1 MSPRYDKPLIAAAGL
16 LLVGSAAYAFLGL
29 RSDPAQGPKIASQG
43 LLPSGAD
50 YPLLTKDDTLPL
62 RASWTRPEDNEDGWS
77 YDLFDQVPTVW
88 DEQLKEYLPRDYTPP
103 VIPDFGVRLAKLGHP
118 RYPVMLRGT
127 IAPPPGKPDTD
138 RILFLVNLD
147 TNEDYNARI
156 GKPVAEI
163 GITPL
168 SYRVVPGTA
177 PDGAPVKRSVL
188 VVRDAKL
195 GRDLEID
202 DQAPLLFKDKVD
214 IVLQADAGSASWT
227 FGGPGARFE
236 HNGAT
241 YVVKGV
247 DLAAGTVTVDK
258 TFTLNP
264 RKGAR
269 TLTEVLSVAVP
280 APAPAPAP
288 APKDKPAP
296 APSAATPAP
305 APLPLPTPK
314 R

>member
-1 MSPRYDKPLIAAAGL
+1 MPSRYDKLLVAAAGL
-16 LLVGSAAYAFLGL
+16 LLAGSAGLALLGL
-29 RSDPAQGPKIASQG
+29 RSEPGQGPKIASQG
-43 LLPSGAD
+43 VPPSGAD
-50 YPLLTKDDTLPL
+50 YPLITKEDTLPL
-62 RASWTRPEDNEDGWS
+62 RASWTRPEDSEDGWT

-88 DEQLKEYLPRDYTPP
+88 DEQLREYLPRDYTPP
-103 VIPDFGVRLAKLGHP
+103 VIPDFGIRLVKLGHP
-118 RYPVMLRGT
+118 RYPLMLRGT
-127 IAPPPGKPDTD
+127 IAPPPGKPDSD

-156 GKPVAEI
+156 GKPIPEV

-168 SYRVVPGTA
+168 SFKVVAATA
-177 PDGAPVKRSVL
+177 PDGAPVKRNVL
-188 VVRDAKL
+188 LVRDAKL

-202 DQAPLLFKDKVD
+202 DQAPLLFREKTD
-214 IVLQADAGSASWT
+214 IVLQADVGSASWT
-227 FGGPGARFE
+227 FNGPGGRFE
-236 HNGAT
+236 HNAAT

-269 TLTEVLSVAVP
+269 TLTEVLSVAP
-280 APAPAPAP
+280 PAASDKPSQAAPATT
-288 APKDKPAP
+288 
-296 APSAATPAP
+296 PS
-305 APLPLPTPK
+305 PTPPP

>member
-1 MSPRYDKPLIAAAGL
+1 MSPRYDKLLIAAAGL
-16 LLVGSAAYAFLGL
+16 FLVGSAAYAFIGL
-29 RSDPAQGPKIASQG
+29 RGDPDQGPKIASQG

-156 GKPVAEI
+156 GKPVPEI
-163 GITPL
+163 GLTPVAFK
-168 SYRVVPGTA
+168 VVAATA

-188 VVRDAKL
+188 TVRDSKL

-202 DQAPLLFKDKVD
+202 DQAPLLFKDRVD
-214 IVLQADAGSASWT
+214 IVLQADVGTASWT
-227 FGGPGARFE
+227 FSGPGAKFE
-236 HNGAT
+236 HNAAT

-269 TLTEVLSVAVP
+269 TLTEVLSVAPP
-280 APAPAPAP
+280 APAS
-288 APKDKPAP
+288 KDKPAP
-296 APSAATPAP
+296 ATPAASPAP
-305 APLPLPTPK
+305 APLPFPTPQ

>member
-1 MSPRYDKPLIAAAGL
+1 MSPRHDKLLIAATGL
-16 LLVGSAAYAFLGL
+16 LLAGSAAYAFLGL

-43 LLPSGAD
+43 VTPSGAD

-62 RASWTRPEDNEDGWS
+62 RASWTRPEDNEDGWT
-77 YDLFDQVPTVW
+77 YDLFDQVPSVW

-156 GKPVAEI
+156 GKPLPEV
-163 GITPL
+163 GITPV
-168 SYRVVPGTA
+168 SFKVVAATA

-202 DQAPLLFKDKVD
+202 DQAPLLFKDKLD
-214 IVLQADAGSASWT
+214 IVLQSDAGSASWT
-227 FGGPGARFE
+227 FAGPGGKFE
-236 HNGAT
+236 HNGAS

-269 TLTEVLSVAVP
+269 TLTEVLSVA
-280 APAPAPAP
+280 APAPATKEKSATT
-288 APKDKPAP
+288 
-296 APSAATPAP
+296 PSAASPAT
-305 APLPLPTPK
+305 APLPLPPPQ

>member
-1 MSPRYDKPLIAAAGL
+1 MHPRLDKPLLALAGL
-16 LLVGSAAYAFLGL
+16 LLAGSTVHAFLGL
-29 RSDPAQGPKIASQG
+29 RGDASKGPTIASQG
-43 LLPSGAD
+43 VLPSGAD
-50 YPLLTKDDTLPL
+50 YPLITKDDTLPL
-62 RASWTRPEDNEDGWS
+62 RASWTRPEDNEDGWT

-88 DEQLKEYLPRDYTPP
+88 DEQLREYLPRDYTPP
-103 VIPDFGVRLAKLGHP
+103 VIPDFGIRLAKLGHP

-127 IAPPPGKPDTD
+127 IAPPPGKPDAD

-156 GKPVAEI
+156 GKPLPEI
-163 GITPL
+163 GLTPL
-168 SYRVVPGTA
+168 AFRVVAATA

-188 VVRDAKL
+188 TVRDAKL

-202 DQAPLLFKDKVD
+202 DQAPLLFRDRLD
-214 IVLQADAGSASWT
+214 IVLQADVGSASWT
-227 FGGPGARFE
+227 FNGPGAKFE

-241 YVVKGV
+241 YVLKGV

-264 RKGAR
+264 RKGVR
-269 TLTEVLSVAVP
+269 TITEVLAVSS
-280 APAPAPAP
+280 P
-288 APKDKPAP
+288 APKDKPA
-296 APSAATPAP
+296 SATPATP
-305 APLPLPTPK
+305 ASAPLPPPTPQ

>member
-1 MSPRYDKPLIAAAGL
+1 MSPRYDKLLVAAAGL

-29 RSDPAQGPKIASQG
+29 GSDPAKGLKVASQG
-43 LLPSGAD
+43 VAPTGAD
-50 YPLLTKDDTLPL
+50 YPVLTKDDTLPL
-62 RASWTRPEDNEDGWS
+62 RASWTRPEDNEDGWT

-88 DEQLKEYLPRDYTPP
+88 DEQLREYLPRDYTAP
-103 VIPDFGVRLAKLGHP
+103 VIPDFGIRLAKLGHP

-147 TNEDYNARI
+147 TNDDYNARI
-156 GKPVAEI
+156 GKPIPEI
-163 GITPL
+163 GLTPL
-168 SYRVVPGTA
+168 SFRVVAATA
-177 PDGAPVKRSVL
+177 PDGAPVKRNVL

-195 GRDLEID
+195 GKDLEID
-202 DQAPLLFKDKVD
+202 DQAPLLFKDRIDV
-214 IVLQADAGSASWT
+214 VLQAETGSATWT
-227 FGGPGARFE
+227 FNAPGAKFE
-236 HNGAT
+236 HNNAT

-269 TLTEVLSVAVP
+269 TLTEVLSVAP
-280 APAPAPAP
+280 L

-296 APSAATPAP
+296 AAP
-305 APLPLPTPK
+305 APSASLPLPTPQ

>member
-1 MSPRYDKPLIAAAGL
+1 MSPRYDKLLIAAAGL
-16 LLVGSAAYAFLGL
+16 LLAGSAAYAFLGL

-43 LLPSGAD
+43 VPPSGAD
-50 YPLLTKDDTLPL
+50 YPLMTKDDTLPL

-103 VIPDFGVRLAKLGHP
+103 VIPDFGIRLAKLGHP

-156 GKPVAEI
+156 GKPVPEI
-163 GITPL
+163 GLTPL
-168 SYRVVPGTA
+168 SFKVVSATA

-214 IVLQADAGSASWT
+214 IVLQADAGSATWT
-227 FGGPGARFE
+227 FGGAGAKFE

-269 TLTEVLSVAVP
+269 TLTEVLSVA
-280 APAPAPAP
+280 APAPAT
-288 APKDKPAP
+288 KEKPATV
-296 APSAATPAP
+296 PSAASPAT
-305 APLPLPTPK
+305 APLPLPPPQ

>member
-1 MSPRYDKPLIAAAGL
+1 
-16 LLVGSAAYAFLGL
+16 
-29 RSDPAQGPKIASQG
+29 
-43 LLPSGAD
+43 
-50 YPLLTKDDTLPL
+50 
-62 RASWTRPEDNEDGWS
+62 
-77 YDLFDQVPTVW
+77 
-88 DEQLKEYLPRDYTPP
+88 
-103 VIPDFGVRLAKLGHP
+103 
-118 RYPVMLRGT
+118 MLRGT

-156 GKPVAEI
+156 GKPLPEV
-163 GITPL
+163 GITPV
-168 SYRVVPGTA
+168 SFKVVAATA

-202 DQAPLLFKDKVD
+202 DQAPLLFKDKLD
-214 IVLQADAGSASWT
+214 IVLQSDAGSASWT
-227 FGGPGARFE
+227 FAGPGGKFE
-236 HNGAT
+236 HNGAS

-269 TLTEVLSVAVP
+269 TLTEVLSVA
-280 APAPAPAP
+280 APAP
-288 APKDKPAP
+288 APKEKSATT
-296 APSAATPAP
+296 PSAASPAT
-305 APLPLPTPK
+305 APLPLPPPQ